1 MSAVIVCLLALR
13 DRFGSN
19 VGEGLHCSL
28 EGKSRMH
35 SMEFPIRENGHCTQN
50 SEFGE
55 KVKGSIPKVST
66 SPAPSG
72 KFFPPLHVKLSAVS
86 RRDTERAEQSYS
98 ISFAI

>member
-13 DRFGSN
+13 DQFGSN

-28 EGKSRMH
+28 EGKSRMR

-55 KVKGSIPKVST
+55 KVKGSIPKVSR
-66 SPAPSG
+66 SPATSG
-72 KFFPPLHVKLSAVS
+72 ENFVQLSAVTL
-86 RRDTERAEQSYS
+86 RDTERAEQSYS

>member
-28 EGKSRMH
+28 EGKFRMR
-35 SMEFPIRENGHCTQN
+35 SMELPIRENGHCTQN

-55 KVKGSIPKVST
+55 KVKESIPKVSR
-66 SPAPSG
+66 SPATPG
-72 KFFPPLHVKLSAVS
+72 ENFFFLHVQLSAVTL
-86 RRDTERAEQSYS
+86 RDTERAEQSYS

>member
-72 KFFPPLHVKLSAVS
+72 KFFFPPYMS
-86 RRDTERAEQSYS
+86 
-98 ISFAI
+98 SFQ